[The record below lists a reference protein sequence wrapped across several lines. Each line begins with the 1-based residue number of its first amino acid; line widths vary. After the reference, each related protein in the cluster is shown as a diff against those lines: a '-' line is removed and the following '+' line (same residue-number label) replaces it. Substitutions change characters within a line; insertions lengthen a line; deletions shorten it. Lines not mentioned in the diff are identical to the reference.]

1 MDTKAQKSSLG
12 LIPRRQSKGVPARA
26 GSCTSSSNGS
36 EAANP
41 SDRPSTT
48 SPLSQ
53 PMACTEEVREAK
65 TRALQER
72 LQSGTYHV
80 PAEQIADKIVH
91 DLLCAQLP

>member
-1 MDTKAQKSSLG
+1 MDTKAQKSSLDF
-12 LIPRRQSKGVPARA
+12 IRRQPNDVPARV
-26 GSCTSSSNGS
+26 GSHTSPSDDG
-36 EAANP
+36 EASNP

-53 PMACTEEVREAK
+53 PMACTAEVREAK

-72 LQSGTYHV
+72 VQSGTYHV
-80 PAEQIADKIVH
+80 PAEQIADKMLR